1 MIGRLF
7 APLAMKISGGIILA
21 LTLYAGFLNIQIAV
35 EKRHSAKWEKR
46 AGEWQAAHDKLE
58 ANIRA
63 KTVLAQA
70 QDAAHA
76 AATEARDLKRA
87 METNDALRKDIA
99 AVRSRL
105 AERVR
110 AGATTAD
117 KGSGGSSSVPT
128 SPGSTPSLAGA
139 GGGAF
144 IPENDLRICA
154 ENTLK
159 AKAAREFLM
168 GIGVRT
174 GNP

>member
-1 MIGRLF
+1 MPFLSGLLPNLFSRLLTGG
-7 APLAMKISGGIILA
+7 LAIALAISCAMLWA
-21 LTLYAGFLNIQIAV
+21 EQ
-35 EKRHSAKWEKR
+35 RHSAKWEKR

-63 KTVLAQA
+63 KTALAQA

-110 AGATTAD
+110 TGATTANP
-117 KGSGGSSSVPT
+117 GRGGSSPVP
-128 SPGSTPSLAGA
+128 SSSSIAPSLAGA

-144 IPENDLRICA
+144 VPTDDLRICA

-159 AKAAREFLM
+159 AKAARDFLLGM
-168 GIGVRT
+168 IPNG
-174 GNP
+174 

>member
-1 MIGRLF
+1 MKLAKLIFGFVGGNWLPIVLVAVAAYIGL
-7 APLAMKISGGIILA
+7 LHL
-21 LTLYAGFLNIQIAV
+21 QIAG
-35 EKRHSAKWEKR
+35 EKRHTAKVETR
-46 AGEWQAAHDKLE
+46 LRETNAALVKLE
-58 ANIRA
+58 SDTRA
-63 KTVLAQA
+63 KTALAQA

-76 AATEARDLKRA
+76 KAVEARDLKRA

-110 AGATTAD
+110 AGTTTANPGR
-117 KGSGGSSSVPT
+117 GSGAAVPA
-128 SPGSTPSLAGA
+128 SPGRTPRLAGA

-144 IPENDLRICA
+144 IPTDDLRICA

-168 GIGVRT
+168 GMGQ
-174 GNP
+174 

>member
-1 MIGRLF
+1 MSFLSGLLPNLFSRLLTGG
-7 APLAMKISGGIILA
+7 LAIALAISCAMLWA
-21 LTLYAGFLNIQIAV
+21 EQ
-35 EKRHSAKWEKR
+35 RHSAKWEKR

-63 KTVLAQA
+63 KTALAQA

-110 AGATTAD
+110 TGTTTAD
-117 KGSGGSSSVPT
+117 PRSGSGAAVPA

-144 IPENDLRICA
+144 IPTDDLRICA

-168 GIGVRT
+168 GR
-174 GNP
+174 

>member
-1 MIGRLF
+1 MPIALLGKVL
-7 APLAMKISGGIILA
+7 PYWKVGLA
-21 LTLYAGFLNIQIAV
+21 LVVAAYIGLLHFQIAS
-35 EKRHSAKWEKR
+35 EKRHSAKVETR
-46 AGEWQAAHDKLE
+46 LRETNAALVKLE
-58 ANIRA
+58 SDVRS
-63 KTVLAQA
+63 KTALAQA

-87 METNDALRKDIA
+87 METNDALHKDIA

-117 KGSGGSSSVPT
+117 PGRGGGSAVSPSS
-128 SPGSTPSLAGA
+128 SSTPRLAGA

-144 IPENDLRICA
+144 IPTDDLRICA

-168 GIGVRT
+168 GMGQ
-174 GNP
+174 

>member
-1 MIGRLF
+1 MPFLPGLLPNLFSRLLTGG
-7 APLAMKISGGIILA
+7 LAIALAISCAMLWA
-21 LTLYAGFLNIQIAV
+21 EQ
-35 EKRHSAKWEKR
+35 RHSAKWEKR
-46 AGEWQAAHDKLE
+46 AGEWQAALDKLE
-58 ANIRA
+58 ADTRA
-63 KTVLAQA
+63 KTALAQA

-110 AGATTAD
+110 AGTTTAD
-117 KGSGGSSSVPT
+117 PRSGGISPVPT

-144 IPENDLRICA
+144 IPTDDLRICA

-168 GIGVRT
+168 GR
-174 GNP
+174 